1 MDAPDIQELCVPQSF
16 LGTPIEANR
25 EPIPRIDWEGHPL
38 VLATI
43 QRWMIANGFA
53 AGGANSVQCEGL
65 FELFNLE
72 NENTTFTE
80 QKKKTLRRR
89 LLRKAN
95 DYTKATPAEN
105 VLPSSTLPSTSVQ
118 TGANSSKKP
127 EIPSTTTHTSKMS
140 TKHTRLSDQLSSP
153 VFATRAEDTPLT
165 ATHASN
171 TPTKNSRLFDPS
183 TDPIFATRAG
193 EVSSKNTHEP
203 QLPTKNARLF
213 YPSTDP
219 IFATRAAE
227 SPSKTTHDLK
237 MPTKHGQ
244 LFGSATTPIFAT
256 RAERRPSPFT
266 PSECLPLPLPLSDKK
281 STTGLAGS
289 SMAGQ
294 LLGETQRQLSRG
306 KSHHVP
312 ESPNRAMNI
321 TRRQMSKDDYST
333 AVASEYHY
341 HKELNA
347 LYDAFRNSSP
357 KNHVAAAAAVD
368 AEAATLRRRLV
379 EWCSRKLEAYHE
391 LEMERGER
399 RASKAAVGG
408 EAQLD

>member
-38 VLATI
+38 VLTTI
-43 QRWMIANGFA
+43 QRWMVANGFA
-53 AGGANSVQCEGL
+53 AGGAKPVQCEGL

-80 QKKKTLRRR
+80 QKKTTLRRR

-95 DYTKATPAEN
+95 DYTKATPAEK
-105 VLPSSTLPSTSVQ
+105 VLPSSALPSTSVQ
-118 TGANSSKKP
+118 AETNSSKKP

-153 VFATRAEDTPLT
+153 VFATRAVDTPLT

-171 TPTKNSRLFDPS
+171 MPTKNARLFDPS
-183 TDPIFATRAG
+183 TDPIFATRAA
-193 EVSSKNTHEP
+193 EVSSK
-203 QLPTKNARLF
+203 
-213 YPSTDP
+213 
-219 IFATRAAE
+219 
-227 SPSKTTHDLK
+227 TTHNPK

-244 LFGSATTPIFAT
+244 LFDSATTPIFAT
-256 RAERRPSPFT
+256 RAERRPSPFS

-294 LLGETQRQLSRG
+294 LLGETQRQLNTG

-321 TRRQMSKDDYST
+321 TRRQMSKDDYFT

-357 KNHVAAAAAVD
+357 KNHIAAAAAVD

-379 EWCSRKLEAYHE
+379 EWCARKLEAYHE

-399 RASKAAVGG
+399 RASKAAVDG
-408 EAQLD
+408 ETQLD